1 MKKFLSIF
9 LILLAFLSYSKAAT
23 FAYVEIDKVMNNSEK
38 GKNYK
43 QNLESKL
50 RYYQTK
56 AQELQDKIE
65 NIQKQL
71 QSPTLNNKVKEE
83 KRKELRDLAR
93 QLQNLEAQANEEL
106 AKMKAEAEK
115 KMISEIKGV
124 AAKVAKNKN
133 IDIVFYGG
141 LLSGVLY
148 ADKKIDITDEVLKEY
163 NKQK

>member
-23 FAYVEIDKVMNNSEK
+23 LAYVEIDKVMNNSEK

-50 RYYQTK
+50 RYYRTK

-71 QSPTLNNKVKEE
+71 QSPTLNDKAKEE

>member
-23 FAYVEIDKVMNNSEK
+23 FCYVEIDKVMNNSEK
-38 GKNYK
+38 GKKYR
-43 QNLESKL
+43 QDLESKL
-50 RYYQTK
+50 KYYQTK
-56 AQELQDKIE
+56 AQELQNKIE
-65 NIQKQL
+65 NIQKHL
-71 QSPTLNNKVKEE
+71 QSPTLSEKAKEE
-83 KRKELRDLAR
+83 KREELRDLAR
-93 QLQNLEAQANEEL
+93 QLQNLEVQANEEL

-124 AAKVAKNKN
+124 TAKIAKDKN

-141 LLSGVLY
+141 LISGVLY
-148 ADKKIDITDEVLKEY
+148 VDKKIDITDEVLREY